1 MSIIR
6 HKLVIQLDKLDLDLE
21 GRVLYPG
28 GTYTSILAFVDGE
41 TAFPPS
47 TPTGSESG
55 GSRTGY
61 ETTCAYGSVTG
72 YAACFSAAL
81 SGSKVDK
88 VLRIMLVFE
97 MSLVLEPKR
106 LMLGQL
112 LLDP

>member
-1 MSIIR
+1 M
-6 HKLVIQLDKLDLDLE
+6 DKLDLDLE

-81 SGSKVDK
+81 SGSKG
-88 VLRIMLVFE
+88 
-97 MSLVLEPKR
+97 
-106 LMLGQL
+106 GQSTTYYASFRNVISTGAETTDARSTTPRSINAYETL
-112 LLDP
+112 TSGA